1 MNIKKKSLKIKD
13 RQIKDIIFTVTLK
26 PLLNL
31 QDNYPLN
38 GL

>member
-26 PLLNL
+26 HLLNL
-31 QDNYPLN
+31 QANYLLN
-38 GL
+38 EL

>member
-13 RQIKDIIFTVTLK
+13 RQIKDIILTVTLK
-26 PLLNL
+26 HLLNL

-38 GL
+38 EL